1 MPYIRISIGGN
12 VPAPDQ
18 VTALQRKTTQL
29 MAEILSKRSEVTVV
43 TVESSAASHWSIGGS
58 HLAQDQALA
67 QMEAFI
73 TAGTNSEQEKADFI
87 SAAQQMICD
96 VLNAA
101 ISPLYVVIIEVDA
114 ANWGYD
120 GKTQACRKLSAQQL

>member
-1 MPYIRISIGGN
+1 MPYIRISVAGN
-12 VPAPDQ
+12 LPTPDQ
-18 VTALQRKTTQL
+18 FTELQRKTTQL
-29 MAEILSKRSEVTVV
+29 MAEILGKRPEVTVV
-43 TVESSAASHWSIGGS
+43 TVESSAASHWSNGGV
-58 HLAQDQALA
+58 HLAQDQTLA

-73 TAGTNSEQEKADFI
+73 TAGTNSEQEKAAFI

-114 ANWGYD
+114 VNWGYD
-120 GKTQACRKLSAQQL
+120 GKTQACRKLSAQPL

>member
-1 MPYIRISIGGN
+1 MPYIRISIAGN
-12 VPAPDQ
+12 VPTPDQ
-18 VTALQRKTTQL
+18 VAELQGKTTQL
-29 MAEILSKRSEVTVV
+29 MAEILSKRPEVTVV
-43 TVESSAASHWSIGGS
+43 TVESSAAIHWSVGGN

-87 SAAQQMICD
+87 AAAHQMICETFN
-96 VLNAA
+96 VP
-101 ISPLYVVIIEVDA
+101 ISPLYVVIIEVDG

-120 GKTQACRKLSAQQL
+120 GKSQSARRLAAQIL

>member
-1 MPYIRISIGGN
+1 MPYIRISVAGN
-12 VPAPDQ
+12 VPTPDQ
-18 VTALQRKTTQL
+18 ITELQRKTTQL
-29 MAEILSKRSEVTVV
+29 MAEILSKRPEVTVV
-43 TVESSAASHWSIGGS
+43 TVESSAASHWSISGS
-58 HLAQDQALA
+58 HLAQDQTLA

-87 SAAQQMICD
+87 SAAQKMICD

-120 GKTQACRKLSAQQL
+120 GKTQACRKLSAQPL